1 MKSQRILMFA
11 LYCLPTIS
19 FAWNFRNPLMENKEF
34 LSSYETLGLSL
45 RSFMILRPGTWVAVW
60 VQVIELFDDVPLGV
74 RTSSLLVEP
83 GYDEGSGRKMVPTH
97 VILSIVVLLHA
108 VKKSIDYN
116 TVSIT
121 PSRKEKVYFVWVDH
135 RPCLTSDTYFAFI
148 FS

>member
-1 MKSQRILMFA
+1 
-11 LYCLPTIS
+11 
-19 FAWNFRNPLMENKEF
+19 MENKEF

-83 GYDEGSGRKMVPTH
+83 GYDEGSGKKMVPTH

-108 VKKSIDYN
+108 VKKSID
-116 TVSIT
+116 
-121 PSRKEKVYFVWVDH
+121 
-135 RPCLTSDTYFAFI
+135 
-148 FS
+148 